1 VKGCALLQ
9 GSRRW
14 GDVSGEVRR
23 VCMGEQDM
31 SSAWV
36 RSEWGGHLDARWKA
50 SFTRQLRSRRW
61 AALNQPL
68 KSVSLS
74 LSMPDS
80 AILSWVVEFNPLRNL
95 STIAIGSVYLERSMR
110 SLNSSMYA
118 SAFRLPW

>member
-9 GSRRW
+9 RLRW
-14 GDVSGEVRR
+14 WRDVSRGMRR

-50 SFTRQLRSRRW
+50 SFTRLRSRCQ
-61 AALNQPL
+61 AALNQLL
-68 KSVSLS
+68 KSVSRG

-80 AILSWVVEFNPLRNL
+80 AILSWVVRCNPWRNL
-95 STIAIGSVYLERSMR
+95 SMIAMGSV
-110 SLNSSMYA
+110 
-118 SAFRLPW
+118 